1 MNFEGD
7 AFLKL
12 QIAIEPRPWR
22 FFKSLERKQ
31 GRLSGRNRFSPK
43 QSGRNISAETSRL
56 AAEADDDVTLLTRP
70 RKNGGL
76 RPRLFGLKVAL
87 IRLSLFFNTF
97 LHPNLSFCL
106 VFIHSLHLHSHSH
119 PHLQARTH
127 TQLQTHT
134 HTIAHLLAPLLIHK
148 HTITR
153 SKAFSLSFSHSEKE
167 KVSDDIDWFCDSWEL
182 S

>member
-1 MNFEGD
+1 MIKEVTQRRINFSPKYDCKDCIKIANPLNWTFKSAKAGNGGGKVFWFSLSKQCLRPRSYCITGLNFEAQLDQLMNFEGD

-97 LHPNLSFCL
+97 
-106 VFIHSLHLHSHSH
+106 
-119 PHLQARTH
+119 
-127 TQLQTHT
+127 
-134 HTIAHLLAPLLIHK
+134 
-148 HTITR
+148 
-153 SKAFSLSFSHSEKE
+153 
-167 KVSDDIDWFCDSWEL
+167 
-182 S
+182 